1 MGIELRLKKK
11 MEGFTLDL
19 ELSDSAGRIGILGS
33 SGAGK
38 SLTLKM
44 IAGIERPD
52 EGRIVLNDRVLF
64 DSEKR
69 IDIKPQKR
77 NTGYLFQNYALFPT
91 MNVAEN
97 IGAALGRKDREE
109 KRRRVSDIIDKF
121 KLNGLEERLPSE
133 LSGGQQQRVALA
145 RIMVYEPEAIL
156 LDEPFSALDAHLR
169 DHMQEELISIFKD
182 YPGTVIMVSHSRD
195 EIYRFSESLIIMD
208 RGRLESH
215 GETKRIFEAPG
226 TRAAAVLTG
235 CKNISDVRVID
246 SHTLEALDWGVTLRI
261 KKPFPPDITCI
272 GYRAHLFEPVWG
284 EREENCIPFQLSSVS
299 ALPFER
305 KYYIKAKKTISW
317 FAERSLWPLLENR
330 GNPSYLRLR
339 EEDILYLRE

>member
-11 MEGFTLDL
+11 LQGFSLDA
-19 ELSDSAGRIGILGS
+19 ELSDSSRRIGILGS

-38 SLTLKM
+38 SMTLKM

-69 IDIKPQKR
+69 KDIKPQKR

-91 MNVAEN
+91 MNVADN
-97 IGAALGRKDREE
+97 IGAGLKGKNREE
-109 KRRRVSDIIDKF
+109 TQERVLNIIDKF
-121 KLNGLEERLPSE
+121 KLKGLEKRLPSE

-156 LDEPFSALDAHLR
+156 LDEPFSALDSHLR
-169 DHMQEELISIFKD
+169 DHMQEELFSMLDD

-208 RGRLESH
+208 RGHIENH
-215 GETKRIFEAPG
+215 GETKHIFEAPG
-226 TRAAAVLTG
+226 TRTAAILTG
-235 CKNISDVRVID
+235 CKNISDISIID
-246 SHTLEALDWGVTLRI
+246 SHTLEALDWGVTLKV
-261 KKPFPPDITCI
+261 KKPVPEETVCI
-272 GYRAHLFEPVWG
+272 GYRAHQFEPLWG
-284 EREENCIPFQLSSVS
+284 EGEENCLRFDLLSSHE
-299 ALPFER
+299 LPFER
-305 KYYIKAKKTISW
+305 KYYIKGKKTISW
-317 FAERSLWPLLENR
+317 FAERSLWPLIEKK
-330 GNPSYLRLR
+330 GNPSYLKIR
-339 EEDILYLRE
+339 EEDILYLKE